1 MKKTKLPVEHNN
13 SIGNI
18 TIREKQILRLVA
30 CEYSTVEISSILRIS
45 VRTVETHR
53 KNILRKINSK
63 SLVGLTK
70 HAIKLGLLEE
80 FTYTPLTF
88 KNNVINLKIPGPE

>member
-1 MKKTKLPVEHNN
+1 MEY
-13 SIGNI
+13 IGNI
-18 TIREKQILRLVA
+18 CPITSREREILNLVVR
-30 CEYSTVEISSILRIS
+30 EYSTVEISAILRIS

-70 HAIKLGLLEE
+70 HAIKLGLVDE
-80 FTYTPLTF
+80 FIYSPHHAGK
-88 KNNVINLKIPGPE
+88 KNRKSDLYNH

>member
-1 MKKTKLPVEHNN
+1 MNQSNT
-13 SIGNI
+13 SSNI
-18 TIREKQILRLVA
+18 TTRETQVLRLVA
-30 CEYSTVEISSILRIS
+30 CEYSTLEISGLLRIS

-80 FTYTPLTF
+80 FIYKPSSLSKT
-88 KNNVINLKIPGPE
+88 VIENRVSNA

>member
-1 MKKTKLPVEHNN
+1 MEHIVNTSPITSREREILKLVV
-13 SIGNI
+13 
-18 TIREKQILRLVA
+18 R
-30 CEYSTVEISSILRIS
+30 EYSTVEISDILRIS

-70 HAIKLGLLEE
+70 HAIKLGLVEE
-80 FTYTPLTF
+80 FIY
-88 KNNVINLKIPGPE
+88 NPGPAGKKNRKSDIHNH

>member
-1 MKKTKLPVEHNN
+1 MDQSNTF
-13 SIGNI
+13 SNI
-18 TIREKQILRLVA
+18 TTREKQVLRLVA
-30 CEYSTVEISSILRIS
+30 REYSTVEISGLLRIS

-53 KNILRKINSK
+53 KNILRKINSR

-80 FTYTPLTF
+80 FIYKPASVRKPVVKTPSS
-88 KNNVINLKIPGPE
+88 NA